1 MLKRLHRRALR
12 DPVVTGRFGPEQ
24 EVSET
29 CRGGS
34 TMAHLYTALK
44 QSPPSGR
51 AILMIGTNDLLK
63 VSLLTSPHQFYVRY
77 LILCQL

>member
-12 DPVVTGRFGPEQ
+12 HSGVTGKFGPEQ

-34 TMAHLYTALK
+34 TMAHLYSALK
-44 QSPPSGR
+44 ESPPSGR
-51 AILMIGTNDLLK
+51 AVLMIGTNDLLK
-63 VSLLTSPHQFYVRY
+63 VS
-77 LILCQL
+77 ILNVTTTISYYFIHCVL

>member
-12 DPVVTGRFGPEQ
+12 HSGVTGKFGPEQ

-34 TMAHLYTALK
+34 TMAHLY
-44 QSPPSGR
+44 SSRGR
-51 AILMIGTNDLLK
+51 FIRPNTYP
-63 VSLLTSPHQFYVRY
+63 VVRY
-77 LILCQL
+77 EETAYAET